1 MESVWFHVD
10 MDAFYASVEQ
20 LDNPSYRNKPVIVG
34 GISNRGV
41 VSACSYEARAFK
53 VHSAMP
59 IFMARKLCPHGI
71 YVPTRM
77 ARYVEMSEHIFN
89 ILSSFSPT
97 VQQISIDEAFLD
109 MSGTSRL
116 FGIPREAG
124 AQLKKRVYDETG
136 LIISVGIGSSKLIA
150 KLASD
155 YDKPNGLCRVSK
167 SKELQFIDTISLGKI
182 PGIGKVM
189 LKQLERNNIRT
200 TVQLR
205 DYTIEQ
211 LEKKFSK
218 ITSNFLYSVARG
230 IDPGL
235 YHEDSKSHSISNET
249 TLSEDTT
256 DMKLLTF
263 HLLELSQK
271 VMFRSLLEK
280 VHCST
285 VALKIRYADFTYVSC
300 QTTFSSQIMSAEEIY
315 HATLSLLTKKWD
327 KKTPIRLIG
336 VALQDVKKGE
346 MSEQGELF
354 DDAYHKKRKV
364 EKAVLA
370 LQEKGSVITKAT
382 TLEYKDQE

>member
-20 LDNPSYRNKPVIVG
+20 LDTPSFRNKPVIVG
-34 GISNRGV
+34 GVSNRGV

-59 IFMARKLCPHGI
+59 IFMAKKLCPHGI

-77 ARYVEMSEHIFN
+77 ARYVEVSKHIFS
-89 ILSSFSPT
+89 ILTTFSPT

-124 AQLKKRVYDETG
+124 ALLKKRVYDETG

-167 SKELQFIDTISLGKI
+167 SKEIQFIDTISLKKI

-189 LKQLERNNIRT
+189 LKELSKYNIT
-200 TVQLR
+200 T
-205 DYTIEQ
+205 TIELRAYPLEQ
-211 LEKKFSK
+211 LQKRFSE
-218 ITSNFLYSVARG
+218 ITSNFLYNVSRA

-235 YHEDSKSHSISNET
+235 YHSESKSHSISNET
-249 TLSEDTT
+249 TLHEDTT
-256 DMKLLTF
+256 EIKILTF

-271 VMFRSLLEK
+271 VMFRALSEK
-280 VHCST
+280 VHSST
-285 VALKIRYADFTYVSC
+285 VALKIRYADFSYSSS
-300 QTTFSSQIMSAEEIY
+300 QTTFSSQIFSAEEIY
-315 HATLSLLTKKWD
+315 HATISLLMKKWD

-336 VALQDVKKGE
+336 VAMQDVKKGE

-354 DDAYHKKRKV
+354 DDAYQKKRMV

-370 LQEKGSVITKAT
+370 LSDKGSFITKAT